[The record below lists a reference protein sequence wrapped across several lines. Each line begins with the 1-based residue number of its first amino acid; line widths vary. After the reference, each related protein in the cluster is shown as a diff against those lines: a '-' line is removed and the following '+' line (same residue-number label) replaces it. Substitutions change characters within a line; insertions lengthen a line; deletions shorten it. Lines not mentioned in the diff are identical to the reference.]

1 MDYDKLRKKLN
12 SAKTFE
18 DFEEVGDEILKLD
31 EIEEDFVKELALT
44 ELTRLK
50 INIEEFLMIH
60 LQQDDVAEEKPE
72 KQLLQ

>member
-31 EIEEDFVKELALT
+31 EIEEDFVKEYITTLA
-44 ELTRLK
+44 K
-50 INIEEFLMIH
+50 YSYPYIFGNKA
-60 LQQDDVAEEKPE
+60 VNG
-72 KQLLQ
+72 